1 MLRKGLSL
9 TQIYTQLVEITRE
22 LSLEREENERL
33 KVEMEVIH
41 RELKERAPLVQQ
53 QRQDY
58 EAALNNVATLTSRL
72 DELLVENQRLH
83 EKADE
88 ANRLAKHHTQ
98 ENQRLKTELAD
109 LARQVNYILL
119 VSYFSIQLIVQYN
132 KYLKMISIYIKS
144 ILIFIKRF
152 FFSGVL
158 SSQRSSRKSYRYSRI
173 GE

>member
-1 MLRKGLSL
+1 VLRKGLSL
-9 TQIYTQLVEITRE
+9 TQIYTQLVEITNE
-22 LSLEREENERL
+22 LTLEREENERL
-33 KVEMEVIH
+33 KSEMEVIH

-58 EAALNNVATLTSRL
+58 EAAMNNVATLTSRL

-109 LARQVNYILL
+109 LARQVSYIL
-119 VSYFSIQLIVQYN
+119 
-132 KYLKMISIYIKS
+132 
-144 ILIFIKRF
+144 
-152 FFSGVL
+152 
-158 SSQRSSRKSYRYSRI
+158 
-173 GE
+173 